1 MNQTKDKSLN
11 DYQKPVTFK
20 NDILF
25 TLPTI
30 AMSLFMSFY
39 TMVDGL
45 FVSRLIGT
53 NALSA
58 INLTAPVIS
67 LVTAVSTMLATGGS
81 AVIMKKM
88 GEKKEKEARQ
98 DFTSL
103 ILVNVLV
110 GLIMGTIG
118 YFAMNMIFSNMKLS
132 LEVMGYCR
140 DYLGH
145 YLIFTIPILLM
156 NNFSL
161 YLIASG
167 KSSLSFICS
176 VAGGIANII
185 LDYVFIQI
193 LGMGIGGAAV
203 ATGMGYSVTTAV
215 GFIVFSQR
223 KNMLHFVKPVYRF
236 SVLKKTVTNGCSE
249 MATALVTG
257 ITTLIFNWTMLKY
270 VGEDGVAAITIIMY
284 VLMFVS
290 SLFSG
295 YSYGAA
301 PMISYYYG
309 AQNHLKLKKLVRL
322 SLKIITG
329 ISISAALIS
338 LLITP
343 AWYLMV
349 SSPGRLPSWLDFLS
363 SPEPAALSLLSQLLV
378 VEFLIDVLKLA
389 SLNTPDTLSNSFS
402 MLGALI
408 LGDFAVQ
415 AGWLGPE
422 VLVYMAFVSVAGFA
436 QPSYELGYAFKL
448 LRVALLLLTAAFDVW
463 GFCLG
468 FVGILVL
475 LATTKPLVGH
485 GYLYPLIPFNG
496 KALRRLLVREP
507 INRDNT

>member
-1 MNQTKDKSLN
+1 MKNAALLRRRIRDSQLTLESLQVGTRSRTDVVLCYMEN
-11 DYQKPVTFK
+11 RVDRKLLDQLRKKLEAMDVGS
-20 NDILF
+20 
-25 TLPTI
+25 I
-30 AMSLFMSFY
+30 AMSQESVAEAIRPKQWYNPFPKVRY
-39 TMVDGL
+39 TERPDTAAACVMEGSIILMVD
-45 FVSRLIGT
+45 
-53 NALSA
+53 NSA
-58 INLTAPVIS
+58 
-67 LVTAVSTMLATGGS
+67 AVMILPTTFF
-81 AVIMKKM
+81 
-88 GEKKEKEARQ
+88 
-98 DFTSL
+98 DFTQEA
-103 ILVNVLV
+103 NDFYFPPLV
-110 GLIMGTIG
+110 GT
-118 YFAMNMIFSNMKLS
+118 
-132 LEVMGYCR
+132 
-140 DYLGH
+140 YLRV
-145 YLIFTIPILLM
+145 LRVT
-156 NNFSL
+156 
-161 YLIASG
+161 
-167 KSSLSFICS
+167 
-176 VAGGIANII
+176 
-185 LDYVFIQI
+185 VF
-193 LGMGIGGAAV
+193 
-203 ATGMGYSVTTAV
+203 
-215 GFIVFSQR
+215 
-223 KNMLHFVKPVYRF
+223 
-236 SVLKKTVTNGCSE
+236 
-249 MATALVTG
+249 
-257 ITTLIFNWTMLKY
+257 
-270 VGEDGVAAITIIMY
+270 
-284 VLMFVS
+284 
-290 SLFSG
+290 
-295 YSYGAA
+295 
-301 PMISYYYG
+301 
-309 AQNHLKLKKLVRL
+309 
-322 SLKIITG
+322 
-329 ISISAALIS
+329 LIS